1 MSVRKSWKAS
11 EEPYGKDTR
20 VKMYS
25 TGNIFLTKHVIS
37 AQEAVIR
44 VLLSLAMRHSNV
56 DAFFVPSSIKMNRT
70 RLLKSL

>member
-1 MSVRKSWKAS
+1 
-11 EEPYGKDTR
+11 
-20 VKMYS
+20 MYS

>member
-1 MSVRKSWKAS
+1 
-11 EEPYGKDTR
+11 
-20 VKMYS
+20 MYP

-56 DAFFVPSSIKMNRT
+56 DAFFVPSSVKKNRT